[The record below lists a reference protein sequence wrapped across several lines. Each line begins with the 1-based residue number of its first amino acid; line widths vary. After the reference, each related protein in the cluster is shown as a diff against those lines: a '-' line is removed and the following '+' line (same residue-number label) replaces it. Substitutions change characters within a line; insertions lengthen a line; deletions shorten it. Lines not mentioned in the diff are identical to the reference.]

1 MKAESLLLLITSKL
15 RAFTAHRFPL
25 IMSTRDETIV
35 TTGVA
40 TLTGKREPSRVALGF
55 AFLSTWV
62 IWGSTYLAIKFAV
75 ETIPP
80 FVTAG
85 VRHFFAG
92 SILFAYS
99 YWRGFRPKPRHWVGA
114 LIVGAFYFLGG
125 HGLLHW
131 AERLVSSGLSAVLM
145 ATEPMIIS
153 TILIFMGKERF
164 SLWTLLGMACG
175 IGGVVFLVGGQGLTE
190 HSHMLGV
197 AALIASSISWSI
209 GVCYS
214 PRAGLPEDPFASA
227 AMTMLCGSMLLLITA
242 GVTGEFAPA
251 QLNHITMRSV
261 LGLLFLIVLG
271 SVVAFSA
278 YVWLLGHVSPTMV
291 ATHTFVNPVVA
302 VLLGWSLAGEALS
315 ARLVV
320 AMLAILGSIA
330 FIRMGTKRPAH

>member
-1 MKAESLLLLITSKL
+1 
-15 RAFTAHRFPL
+15 
-25 IMSTRDETIV
+25 MSSRDETI
-35 TTGVA
+35 A
-40 TLTGKREPSRVALGF
+40 LTEITAAHGFREPSRVALGF
-55 AFLSTWV
+55 AFLSTWIV
-62 IWGSTYLAIKFAV
+62 WGSTYLAIRFAV

-85 VRHFFAG
+85 VRHFTAG
-92 SILFAYS
+92 SILFTYS
-99 YWRGFRPKPRHWVGA
+99 YLRGFRPKPRHWLGA

-164 SLWTLLGMACG
+164 SFWTLLGMACG
-175 IGGVVFLVGGQGLTE
+175 IGGVIFLMGGQGLTE
-190 HSHMLGV
+190 HSHLLGV
-197 AALIASSISWSI
+197 GALILRSISWSV

-227 AMTMLCGSMLLLITA
+227 AMTMLCGSALLLTTA
-242 GVTGEFAPA
+242 GLTGEFASS
-251 QLNHITMRSV
+251 QLNHIALRSV
-261 LGLLFLIVLG
+261 LGLLFLIIFG
-271 SVVAFSA
+271 SVIAFSA

-302 VLLGWSLAGEALS
+302 VLLGWGLAGEALS

-330 FIRMGTKRPAH
+330 FIRLGTRKPAH